1 MVATAFVFPGQGS
14 FKAGGLTPWLNDPAM
29 AVLDAINDGLGR
41 DITAVCDDP
50 DAGAR
55 TKDAQPAIM
64 AASLV
69 ALEALT
75 NAGVSAQFVG
85 GHSLGEYTAA
95 IAAGVLTYTD
105 GARIVQ
111 TRGDA
116 MAVACATNPGT
127 MAAIVKLDAAAVHA
141 LVDAIEGVVVAND
154 NADGQIVVA
163 GEPAAVEKARELA
176 REQGGRGLPLT
187 VEGAF
192 HSPAMAPAHEPLLHA
207 VTQTTLHPV
216 EIPLVSGTF
225 ARVLTDS
232 NDVARSLVDGLLL
245 PVRWREVQQL
255 LAAEQ
260 VDTVVEVGPGGVL
273 AGMAKRALPHAAVFS
288 VASPEDVATVL
299 AHLKDV
305 A

>member
-1 MVATAFVFPGQGS
+1 MPTAFLFPGQGS
-14 FKAGGLTPWLNDPAM
+14 FKPGALQPWADHPARRVLT
-29 AVLDAINDGLGR
+29 AVNDGIGR
-41 DITAVCDDP
+41 DIVLVCDDEH
-50 DAGAR
+50 AGSH

-69 ALEALT
+69 AYQALCDAEVHADVT
-75 NAGVSAQFVG
+75 A

-95 IAAGVLTYTD
+95 IASGVFSVTD

-111 TRGDA
+111 VRGDA

-127 MAAIVKLDAAAVHA
+127 MAAIVKLAASTVHQ
-141 LVDAIEGVVVAND
+141 LVEAIDGVVVAND

-163 GEPAAVEKARELA
+163 GTKDAVRTACDAARDL
-176 REQGGRGLPLT
+176 GGRGLPLT

-192 HSPAMAPAHEPLLHA
+192 HSPAMVPAKLSLTTA
-207 VTQTTLHPV
+207 IAASVTKTMQIPV
-216 EIPLVSGTF
+216 VSGAY
-225 ARVLTDS
+225 ARICNDS
-232 NDVARSLVDGLLL
+232 VDVCQSLIDGLLL

-255 LAAEQ
+255 LVAEQ
-260 VDTVVEVGPGGVL
+260 VDTVIEVGPGGVL
-273 AGMAKRALPHAAVFS
+273 AGMAKRALPQAAVFS
-288 VASPEDVATVL
+288 VASPDDVATVL